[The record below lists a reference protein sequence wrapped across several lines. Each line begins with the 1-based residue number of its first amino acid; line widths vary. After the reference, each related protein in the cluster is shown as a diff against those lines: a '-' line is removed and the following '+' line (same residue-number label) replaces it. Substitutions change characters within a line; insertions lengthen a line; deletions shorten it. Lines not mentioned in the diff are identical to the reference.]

1 MQKRYLALALLI
13 ALFLTGCAG
22 KPSVSTLSISK
33 DGEVE
38 SYIVEE
44 FAASYYDAQEL
55 KNNVLNDILY
65 ANEQLKQ
72 TAIELTSYELVE
84 GVLSATIEYQST
96 KAYEDFN
103 EETLYVGLWEEA
115 VAEGYKIDADIEND
129 NYHVMVFTEP
139 VNVKVPGEV
148 LYVSDGLQ
156 KTGKKTVT
164 VTDKEKEI
172 YYIIYE

>member
-1 MQKRYLALALLI
+1 MQKKYLALALPVV
-13 ALFLTGCAG
+13 LFLTGCAG
-22 KPSVSTLSISK
+22 EPSVSTLTISK
-33 DGEVE
+33 EGEVK

-44 FAASYYDAQEL
+44 FAAPYYDAEEL
-55 KNNVLNDILY
+55 KSNVLDDILY

-72 TAIELTSYELVE
+72 TAIELTGYELVE
-84 GVLSATIEYQST
+84 GVLHATIEYQST
-96 KAYEDFN
+96 KAYEEFN

-115 VAEGYKIDADIEND
+115 VNEGYEIDAAIEND
-129 NYHVMVFTEP
+129 NYHVAVFTEP
-139 VNVKVPGEV
+139 VDVKVPKKI